1 MIKFI
6 SKDIK
11 KILSKK
17 LIIDFYIIILIQF
30 LLMFADII
38 SIGSI
43 AVLVSAIVDPARF
56 IGNFVNEDIV
66 QYIISIDPYQ
76 RAIYGSWIIIFIFI
90 IKNIGIFLSNYAL
103 NSYIFNLKIYLSN
116 NLFKFYL
123 NKKYL
128 DHLNINPAVISK
140 NLVREINIFVNSIRI
155 YATLTGNVILLLG
168 LMLLVMLN
176 FKMYSLIVLSIV
188 AVVAYISVLLFKK
201 SINKISIAR
210 SKSELIVFK
219 TINETFNFIKEINL
233 FKIKNL
239 FYNKFSENL
248 IKTERS
254 NKKINLVNVIPKILI
269 ELTVVCLLLLFFI
282 SNKNF
287 IQLENYLP
295 ELTILVIS
303 IIRVIPIL
311 NNITMSLNQSKYFNI
326 SKKIIIDNLKN
337 YKIKKEKNEPSN
349 KFLKSKFNKF
359 NTLNIKNLSFHYKHK
374 NNLFHNFNLSIK
386 RGDKILIKGSS
397 GRGKTTLINII
408 LGLLSPT
415 KGRISH
421 NGFDIK
427 NHYSDWLDIVSHVS
441 QDSYLLDDTI
451 LNNIILNKKIN
462 LQRLEETLDISGLN
476 QTIKKLPKKIKTNA
490 GYMAKKLSGGQIQR
504 ISLARALYKNSQVLI
519 LDEPT
524 SSLDEKIELEILKKL
539 MSLKNKTIIVVAH
552 KSTKFRFRFNK
563 TINL

>member
-1 MIKFI
+1 
-6 SKDIK
+6 
-11 KILSKK
+11 
-17 LIIDFYIIILIQF
+17 
-30 LLMFADII
+30 MFTDII

-56 IGNFVNEDIV
+56 IGNFFNEDIV

-76 RAIYGSWIIIFIFI
+76 RAIYGSWIIIFIFL

-103 NSYIFNLKIYLSN
+103 NNYIFNLKIYLSN

-140 NLVREINIFVNSIRI
+140 NLVREINIFVNSMRI
-155 YATLTGNVILLLG
+155 YATLTGNIILLLG
-168 LMLLVMLN
+168 LMLLVTLN
-176 FKMYSLIVLSIV
+176 FKIYSIIVLSIV

-248 IKTERS
+248 IKTERN
-254 NKKINLVNVIPKILI
+254 NKKISLINVIPKILI

-349 KFLKSKFNKF
+349 KFLKSKFYKF
-359 NTLNIKNLSFHYKHK
+359 NTLNIKNLCFYYKHK
-374 NNLFHNFNLSIK
+374 KNLFHNFNLSIK

-397 GRGKTTLINII
+397 GRGKTSLINII

-415 KGRISH
+415 KGKISC

-427 NHYSDWLDIVSHVS
+427 NHHSDWLDIVSHVS

-462 LQRLEETLDISGLN
+462 LQRLEEILDISGLN

-504 ISLARALYKNSQVLI
+504 ISLARALYKNSQFLI